1 MVCAHC
7 SASACL
13 PKFVYQSL
21 STKAVPLT
29 RTTSSSYITAPH
41 NVPCI
46 MRRTVSPG
54 TQPASMPTPGAVRR
68 ACAALTSWALP
79 ATYPPPV
86 TMVPPGF
93 LIRLPMHKSAPT
105 CAKEV
110 ITIIITIIMIIIILM
125 MMMLMVTRMMI
136 TIMMMIMLKITI
148 TMTTRSSK
156 CYMCVAQVLSCHAG
170 LFWAV
175 HRSDAHHSVLQ
186 YTVADC
192 CPGGYSCCE
201 MRLLKRH
208 VYV

>member
-1 MVCAHC
+1 
-7 SASACL
+7 
-13 PKFVYQSL
+13 
-21 STKAVPLT
+21 
-29 RTTSSSYITAPH
+29 
-41 NVPCI
+41 
-46 MRRTVSPG
+46 
-54 TQPASMPTPGAVRR
+54 MPTPGAVRR

-110 ITIIITIIMIIIILM
+110 ITIIVTIIMIIIILM

-156 CYMCVAQVLSCHAG
+156 CYMCVAQVLSCYAG

-186 YTVADC
+186 YTVAAAVLVDTAAV
-192 CPGGYSCCE
+192 
-201 MRLLKRH
+201 R
-208 VYV
+208 